1 MKLSLSVKK
10 IVSFGKALFV
20 FGLLGNLYG
29 GAYASDLDLI
39 AGKWSVGQVTTL
51 HCTESSSL
59 VGFEAQSFAGV
70 RYFSL
75 PIEYDFCER
84 LQADQ
89 VEARNLRADDLL
101 TTALYLDEGRDGLV
115 GFKSFVPPYHRAVL
129 DTRLES
135 KKRVEI
141 LKKLK

>member
-1 MKLSLSVKK
+1 MSINLSAKK
-10 IVSFGKALFV
+10 VMIFGKSLLV
-20 FGLLGNLYG
+20 LGLLGNPQ
-29 GAYASDLDLI
+29 GAAQASDLDLI

-59 VGFEAQSFAGV
+59 VGFEAQSLAGV

-75 PIEYDFCER
+75 PIQYDFCER

-101 TTALYLDEGRDGLV
+101 TTSLYLDEGRDGLV
-115 GFKSFVPPYHRAVL
+115 GFKSFVPPYHRAIV

-135 KKRVEI
+135 NKRIEI